1 MKLTKKIVSLAA
13 VLALS
18 CTFAVSAVT
27 LDTSSELDIA
37 LDSETGVYTVDVP
50 ASGVAETDQYTVL
63 VYKIGDNSID
73 TAETDTFAAP
83 SSSTITYIDQDSF
96 STISADDA
104 YTIAFSLG
112 AVDGDGTYTVI
123 VGGTGV
129 ATAAVGYFEIGGT
142 DEPEYTLGDVDGN
155 GVINATDAGWVLKK
169 YADSTTVLPCGVDA
183 AADVVGNGTINAT
196 DAGWVLKKY
205 ADSTTV
211 FPAEQ

>member
-96 STISADDA
+96 SAISADDA

-129 ATAAVGYFEIGGT
+129 ATAAVGYFEIGE
-142 DEPEYTLGDVDGN
+142 DAPQYTLADCDGFEGITIGDAEAIINYLIGAGTLEGN
-155 GVINATDAGWVLKK
+155 NL
-169 YADSTTVLPCGVDA
+169 L
-183 AADVVGNGTINAT
+183 AADCDGFEGITIGDAETIINYLIGAGTI
-196 DAGWVLKKY
+196 G
-205 ADSTTV
+205 
-211 FPAEQ
+211 